1 MHDAF
6 IMDSPNKRPV
16 SEACVCSGRKIACV
30 EVTTSGRDFPSK
42 TQSCACSMAASVS
55 AFVDSN
61 SLSPIEIA
69 GAKRF
74 SNNIEARSVQPEVA

>member
-1 MHDAF
+1 
-6 IMDSPNKRPV
+6 
-16 SEACVCSGRKIACV
+16 
-30 EVTTSGRDFPSK
+30 
-42 TQSCACSMAASVS
+42 MAASVS

-74 SNNIEARSVQPEVA
+74 SNNVEARSVQPEVA